1 MTNIVGDE
9 YYNSLFKIVQSFMHV
24 ICFKPANFLILMKL
38 CTDLPKGINDRF
50 SVGAKNFIV
59 GNAQESHAH
68 LTVGKN
74 SRSAC
79 EGPRD
84 FSDTPKCAQWPHLYK
99 SYEAT
104 YTLKCLFLETIP

>member
-1 MTNIVGDE
+1 
-9 YYNSLFKIVQSFMHV
+9 MHV
-24 ICFKPANFLILMKL
+24 IGFKPANFLTLMKL

-104 YTLKCLFLETIP
+104 YTSKCLVFVKIAKNRIVCT